1 MGLRLAG
8 KTALITAAG
17 QGIGRATAE
26 LFAAH
31 GAAVI
36 ATDINPVTLAELA
49 ALDGVT
55 ARSLDVLD
63 GAAVAAAAAEIGAV
77 DVLFNC
83 AGFVHH
89 GSILD
94 CDEAAWD
101 FLINIDQIGE
111 SVGQDLLN
119 FFNQQRNI
127 DIVTDLA
134 SELTIEMYEIQK
146 TAQSKITGKTV
157 VFTGTLIAMG
167 RAEAKALAE
176 KLGARV
182 SSSISQKTD
191 YLVVGDAAGSKAKKA
206 EQLGVSI
213 LSEQEWMAMLDE
225 ETP

>member
-1 MGLRLAG
+1 MVRC
-8 KTALITAAG
+8 T
-17 QGIGRATAE
+17 QG
-26 LFAAH
+26 
-31 GAAVI
+31 
-36 ATDINPVTLAELA
+36 
-49 ALDGVT
+49 
-55 ARSLDVLD
+55 
-63 GAAVAAAAAEIGAV
+63 
-77 DVLFNC
+77 
-83 AGFVHH
+83 
-89 GSILD
+89 
-94 CDEAAWD
+94 DEAAWNS
-101 FLINIDQIGE
+101 LINIDQIGE

-134 SELTIEMYEIQK
+134 SELIIEVYEIQK

-157 VFTGTLIAMG
+157 VFTGTLVAMG

-206 EQLGVSI
+206 EQLAGSI

>member
-1 MGLRLAG
+1 MVRC
-8 KTALITAAG
+8 T
-17 QGIGRATAE
+17 QR
-26 LFAAH
+26 
-31 GAAVI
+31 
-36 ATDINPVTLAELA
+36 
-49 ALDGVT
+49 
-55 ARSLDVLD
+55 D
-63 GAAVAAAAAEIGAV
+63 GAAW
-77 DVLFNC
+77 N
-83 AGFVHH
+83 
-89 GSILD
+89 S
-94 CDEAAWD
+94 
-101 FLINIDQIGE
+101 LINIDQIGE

-127 DIVTDLA
+127 DIVNDLA
-134 SELTIEMYEIQK
+134 SELTIEVYEIQK

-213 LSEQEWMAMLDE
+213 LSEREWMAMLDE
-225 ETP
+225 EKHS